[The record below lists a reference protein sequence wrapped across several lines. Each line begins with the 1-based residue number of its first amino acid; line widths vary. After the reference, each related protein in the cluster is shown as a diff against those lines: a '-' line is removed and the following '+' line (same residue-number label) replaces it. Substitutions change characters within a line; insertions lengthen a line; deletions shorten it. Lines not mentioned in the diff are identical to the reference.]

1 MQQNASKL
9 GGGLIVKG
17 GHIVGDYGALTS
29 GHSMQYAPSTI
40 MFAKDSTGC
49 TLCCVMAS
57 NVSSPNSDRD
67 PSKSA
72 FESKRQRRFFFYV
85 TLAELYLLQPF
96 PFCFLGKGSCCY
108 SLSHIFI
115 FSCHTMWANEQSM

>member
-1 MQQNASKL
+1 MTPHDYNYPFACSKIPL
-9 GGGLIVKG
+9 NWGVGLLSRVGII
-17 GHIVGDYGALTS
+17 IVGDYGALTS

-72 FESKRQRRFFFYV
+72 SESKLQCRF
-85 TLAELYLLQPF
+85 LL
-96 PFCFLGKGSCCY
+96 CNTC
-108 SLSHIFI
+108 
-115 FSCHTMWANEQSM
+115 